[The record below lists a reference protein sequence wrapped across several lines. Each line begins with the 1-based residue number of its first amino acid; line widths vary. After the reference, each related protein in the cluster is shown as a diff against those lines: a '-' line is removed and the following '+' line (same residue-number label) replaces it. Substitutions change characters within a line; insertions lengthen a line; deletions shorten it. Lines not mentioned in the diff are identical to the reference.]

1 MKLIGKDI
9 IIRDLKYDDAEAFY
23 EYASSDLVGPSAG
36 WKPVPSLKVAKRVIN
51 SYIYA
56 KDVYAIALKEN
67 NKLIG
72 TFSFYHENLLRK
84 YKYATQVGFSLSNL
98 YWNRGIMTDAL
109 GLCVRYLFE
118 ETDTEIIE
126 VCHEIFNYGSKRVIE
141 KNHFK
146 YDGRIR
152 KYKTLYD
159 DRVVDVD
166 FYSLTKEEY
175 EKEIK
180 NEEFKA

>member
-1 MKLIGKDI
+1 MRLIGENI
-9 IIRDLKYDDAEAFY
+9 IIRDLKYDDAEAFF
-23 EYASSDLVGPSAG
+23 EYASNDLVGPRAG
-36 WKPVPSLKVAKRVIN
+36 WKPVPSLKVAKRVVS
-51 SYIYA
+51 SYMFA
-56 KDVYAIALKEN
+56 KEAYAIALKEN

-72 TFSFYHENLLRK
+72 TFSIYHENILRK
-84 YKYATQVGFSLSNL
+84 YKYATQVGFSLSDK
-98 YWNRGIMTDAL
+98 YWNKGIMTEAL

-118 ETDTEIIE
+118 ETDTQIIE
-126 VCHEIFNYGSKRVIE
+126 VCHEIFNYASKRVIE

-159 DRVVDVD
+159 GRVVDVD